1 MTDRT
6 LEITT
11 ALREAHLQ
19 QLEASLASKKA
30 ATKPEGTNET
40 TGVLVTTADKAPA
53 IGH

>member
-19 QLEASLASKKA
+19 QLEASLASKA
-30 ATKPEGTNET
+30 AKKPAGTNET
-40 TGVLVTTADKAPA
+40 TSFLETTADKAPA

>member
-19 QLEASLASKKA
+19 QLEASLASKA
-30 ATKPEGTNET
+30 AKKPTGTNEMT
-40 TGVLVTTADKAPA
+40 SIPVTTADKAPA